1 MGRFLMIGR
10 SPAEP
15 QIKVGSREQLFY
27 LLAEA
32 AEIEHNL
39 MCCYLYAAFGLK
51 TEADGLAVDDA
62 AEIARWRSVILAVAV
77 EEMTHLSLVANLTLS
92 VGGTPHFGRPN
103 FPIAAG
109 YHPSGVVVELHPFD
123 RATLDH
129 FIYLERPEGVDLPDG
144 EGFAPVNSEYRR
156 ETLGARLMPSAQDYL
171 TVGHRY
177 RAIHQAIENLSDT
190 LGETALFVGGPRQQV
205 GPSLIALPGLIA
217 VTDRASALTALSTI
231 IEQGEGSPSDS
242 AQSHYRRFLAV
253 RHSYDRLLADK
264 PGFTSSR
271 PVAKNPV
278 MRLPPSPE
286 GKISVDHPGAAE
298 VMDLANAIYG
308 LLLRAL
314 EVELKKAL
322 LEAAIDTMAALS
334 PVAQHLTSL
343 PASKAV
349 PGVRAGMSFAMVR
362 DLAPLPSATAAVRI
376 LAERLTE
383 LALGAGTALAGTVIA
398 EPVARTIRQIGA
410 SLSSALESASA
421 GSKALP
427 SDKANARHF
436 EVSPV
441 VVRAAVAAEGDA
453 IEVAKG
459 ACVTIAFEAKR
470 CIHARFCVLQQ
481 PNVFRANVVGAW
493 LVPDDATS
501 AETLLTVAQTCPSG
515 AINIDVMMVAPTK
528 WRRRSTSS
536 SCARMDPLRFAATS
550 ISIARRSASE
560 RHCVVVVPP
569 GTNRSVTVRITAEGF
584 RRPANRRVA
593 ILHRFL
599 NPPTIDIQPQH
610 NRPLTIRG
618 NVEVISGTG
627 RTIAKATT
635 LHLCRCGASAR
646 KPHCDGSHTRVNF
659 VSENAGLSG

>member
-10 SPAEP
+10 NPAEP
-15 QIKVGSREQLFY
+15 QIKVREQLFY

-32 AEIEHNL
+32 AEIEHDL
-39 MCCYLYAAFGLK
+39 MSCYLYAAFGLK

-109 YHPSGVVVELHPFD
+109 YHPSGVAVELHPFD
-123 RATLDH
+123 RATLDR

-171 TVGHRY
+171 TVGHLY

-190 LGETALFVGGPRQQV
+190 LGETALFVGDPRQQV

-264 PGFTSSR
+264 PGFTPSR
-271 PVAKNPV
+271 PVAKNLV

-298 VMDLANAIYG
+298 VMDLANAIYD
-308 LLLRAL
+308 LLLRAIAQSFAAL

-322 LEAAIDTMAALS
+322 LEAAIETMAALS

-349 PGVRAGMSFAMVR
+349 PGVRAGMSFAMVH
-362 DLAPLPSATAAVRI
+362 DLAPLPSATAPVRI

-398 EPVARTIRQIGA
+398 EPVARTLRQIGA

-421 GSKALP
+421 GCKALP
-427 SDKANARHF
+427 SDKANARHL

-501 AETLLTVAQTCPSG
+501 AETLPTVAQTCPSG
-515 AINIDVMMVAPTK
+515 AINIDVMMVAPRK

-536 SCARMDPLRFAATS
+536 SCARMDPLRQS
-550 ISIARRSASE
+550 DIVSLWCLQE
-560 RHCVVVVPP
+560 Q
-569 GTNRSVTVRITAEGF
+569 TV
-584 RRPANRRVA
+584 
-593 ILHRFL
+593 L
-599 NPPTIDIQPQH
+599 
-610 NRPLTIRG
+610 
-618 NVEVISGTG
+618 
-627 RTIAKATT
+627 
-635 LHLCRCGASAR
+635 
-646 KPHCDGSHTRVNF
+646 
-659 VSENAGLSG
+659 